1 VKTLSPLL
9 EVPAQL
15 ALVLTLAASG
25 PGEGVPIAPPAE
37 TAAIGSTQLRLTPEP
52 LEGPY
57 RFSETSWLRA
67 LREDLPASD
76 PLAAYSGRIFKT
88 SGGRYYVPDAA
99 DRGAILA
106 SRTNTALAARV
117 AEIFAARNA
126 ARLRVGLRR
135 PLSGGDLF
143 IAHMFGSE
151 AAIAFIRQTEAH
163 PNDPAAQSAPDLV
176 PAAPEPETGAPP
188 LTLAQLYNRLTEP
201 MRRFVR
207 SAAARE
213 ALSARTREQEAALS
227 LKSTIG
233 ESSLV
238 AGVSAAA
245 SSIVW
250 RTEADAAGTAAS
262 PQ

>member
-1 VKTLSPLL
+1 VNLLSPLL

-15 ALVLTLAASG
+15 ALALTLAASG
-25 PGEGVPIAPPAE
+25 PGEGAPIAPFAE
-37 TAAIGSTQLRLTPEP
+37 TAAIGSTQPLLNSEP

-57 RFSETSWLRA
+57 RFSESSWLRA
-67 LREDLPASD
+67 LREDLPAGN

-99 DRGAILA
+99 DRRAILA
-106 SRTNTALAARV
+106 SRSSAALAARV

-126 ARLRVGLRR
+126 ARLRVALRR
-135 PLSGGDLF
+135 PLSAGDLY

-151 AAIAFIRQTEAH
+151 AAIAFIRQTETH

-176 PAAPEPETGAPP
+176 PAAPGPETGAPP
-188 LTLAQLYNRLTEP
+188 PTLAQLYNRLTEP
-201 MRRFVR
+201 MRKFAR
-207 SAAARE
+207 SAVARE
-213 ALSARTREQEAALS
+213 ALGAREQEAALV
-227 LKSTIG
+227 LKPTIG

-245 SSIVW
+245 SAVAW
-250 RTEADAAGTAAS
+250 HTELDAAGTVAS
-262 PQ
+262 SQ